1 MIIGPERSG
10 QIIDG
15 RGATLEGSAT
25 SDAMAVRSAR
35 SICEHE
41 WFRPENIII
50 RNWRIAGSIR
60 LYGLGQNGEAE
71 GARASSHHEG
81 HTERAQAA
89 APRRVTVEDCAF
101 TGRGRIPIYVAPG
114 CTEIVIRRCSF
125 AGRSV
130 ATAIYLCAETA
141 HCLIEDCTFDM
152 QLGREVIA
160 IDGSAH
166 NTIAGNRFV
175 RSPRGGVFV
184 YRNAGEGGTVR
195 HQAPTDNLIIGNA
208 FAPDPLWRRP
218 ARLIWPHVWFGSRS
232 RWMKYL
238 VSPWRHQDAGYPWG
252 SSVCDEDEARG
263 NVAKDNGPI
272 IVRGRQC
279 AD

>member
-10 QIIDG
+10 QVIDG
-15 RGATLEGSAT
+15 RGAALEGSAT

-35 SICEHE
+35 SICEQE
-41 WFRPENIII
+41 WFRPESIII
-50 RNWRIAGSIR
+50 RNWRIEGSIR

-71 GARASSHHEG
+71 GVRASSHKAG

-89 APRRVTVEDCAF
+89 APRRITIEDCAF
-101 TGRGRIPIYVAPG
+101 VGRGRIPIYVAPG

-125 AGRSV
+125 AGHSV

-141 HCLIEDCTFDM
+141 RCRIEDCEFDM
-152 QLGREVIA
+152 DLKREVIA

-166 NTIAGNRFV
+166 NTIASNRFV
-175 RSPRGGVFV
+175 RSPRGAVFV

-195 HQAPTDNLIIGNA
+195 HQAPTGNLIIGNT
-208 FAPDPLWRRP
+208 FAPDPIWRRP
-218 ARLIWPHVWFGSRS
+218 ARLIWPHVWFGARS
-232 RWMKYL
+232 GWLRFIL
-238 VSPWRHQDAGYPWG
+238 SPWRDMDRGFPWG
-252 SSVCDEDEARG
+252 SSQNDSDEARG

-272 IVRGRQC
+272 IVRDWQC
-279 AD
+279 AN